1 MLKIQYTQPK
11 GAIIV
16 SKMLSY
22 TDMIKN
28 FDLQYNINIHKYD
41 RYNSVVYNVPYMSCD
56 DPNHSQI

>member
-28 FDLQYNINIHKYD
+28 FDLQYNINIHKYY
-41 RYNSVVYNVPYMSCD
+41 RYNSVVYNAPYMSCD
-56 DPNHSQI
+56 DPNHSQK